1 MIKNIIFLLLI
12 SFNSNS
18 FGQNYT
24 LTQLIQVYKKDSTLK
39 TNQITALSSQV
50 KLLQDNNKV
59 TQDRLFALEHDS
71 LALDS
76 KFFAFING
84 KWTFVGV
91 GNSQKWIDSVT
102 SVLVQMS
109 INTKQLFTN
118 DQQLALTLSD
128 SAKKAFIRW
137 LGTDSITKT
146 NRGALIGLGNQVST
160 AAKNIISIG
169 VRIDSVVT
177 NEIDYSIPIQGVQ
190 DSVNETN
197 KNVEAVKSDADKIK
211 AFLST
216 TFINFHQ

>member
-12 SFNSNS
+12 SFNS

-24 LTQLIQVYKKDSTLK
+24 LTQLIQVYKKDSSLK
-39 TNQITALSSQV
+39 ANQITTLNSQV

-71 LALDS
+71 IPLDS

-102 SVLVQMS
+102 GVLVK
-109 INTKQLFTN
+109 IPADIKQLYTN
-118 DQQLALTLSD
+118 DVANAKATSD
-128 SAKKAFIRW
+128 SSKAVRVS
-137 LGTDSITKT
+137 LSSTD
-146 NRGALIGLGNQVST
+146 
-160 AAKNIISIG
+160 KNIFDARTAMVQYNRLNNI
-169 VRIDSVVT
+169 RIDSVVT
-177 NEIDYSIPIQGVQ
+177 NEIDYGIPIQGVQ

-197 KNVEAVKSDADKIK
+197 KNVQSIQAWADKVKDYFKNI
-211 AFLST
+211 
-216 TFINFHQ
+216 FINFPL